1 MKKERVV
8 YYDCFVVNERYTVC
22 PREAFSHGVL
32 EHIMNDQNKEIVG
45 IGIDKINKNEIK
57 SFNPLSS
64 IIIIQGMK
72 SQVDKLI
79 MPTMDI
85 AGNYAAVIAMYK
97 TLKSKGIKLQ
107 FFVEGEVDEKFIK
120 ILSFIQEKEDA
131 WRKYAYKN
139 FRRVDGYDGIYHIMD
154 MKHEELTIGDYINE
168 MMSEQVSLF
177 NILESK

>member
-8 YYDCFVVNERYTVC
+8 YYDCFVKNDRYTVC

-32 EHIMNDQNKEIVG
+32 HYLLKDENKEIVG
-45 IGIDKINKNEIK
+45 IGIDKINKNEIER
-57 SFNPLSS
+57 FNPLSS
-64 IIIIQGMK
+64 FVIIQGMK
-72 SQVDKLI
+72 GQVDKLI

-85 AGNYAAVIAMYK
+85 VGHYSAVISLYK

-107 FFVEGEVDEKFIK
+107 FFVEGEVDEKFIE
-120 ILSFIQEKEDA
+120 ILYFIQEKEDA
-131 WRKYAYKN
+131 WRKYSYKN
-139 FRRVDGYDGIYHIMD
+139 FRRRDGYGDVTYIMD
-154 MKHEELTIGDYINE
+154 MKHQELIIGDYINE